1 MTVAREPNREDAM
14 KLSYLALPVVTAAC
28 LLTAGCA
35 SHTAYYAPPPPP
47 PPAGYN
53 SVPPP
58 IERAD
63 QVGFRSGTE
72 DGARDAYN
80 GFGYHPQHDRKFHS
94 TPGYDS
100 ALGPYEPYRD
110 AFRRAYLRGYD
121 QGFHR
126 G

>member
-1 MTVAREPNREDAM
+1 M
-14 KLSYLALPVVTAAC
+14 KLSYFALPVVTAAC

-47 PPAGYN
+47 PPAGYT
-53 SVPPP
+53 SVPPL
-58 IERAD
+58 IARAD
-63 QVGFRSGTE
+63 QVGFRSGNE
-72 DGARDAYN
+72 DGARDSYN
-80 GFGYHPQHDRKFHS
+80 GFGYHPQHDRKFHT

-100 ALGPYEPYRD
+100 ALGPFEPYRD
-110 AFRRAYLRGYD
+110 AFQRAYLRGYD

>member
-1 MTVAREPNREDAM
+1 MMAKHNPNREDAM
-14 KLSYLALPVVTAAC
+14 KLSYLALPAVATAC

-53 SVPPP
+53 SVPPL
-58 IERAD
+58 ISRAD
-63 QVGFRSGTE
+63 HEGFRLGSE

-80 GFGYHPQHDRKFHS
+80 GLRYRPEHDHKFHA
-94 TPGYDS
+94 TPGYDA
-100 ALGPYEPYRD
+100 ALGPYGPYRD
-110 AFRRAYLRGYD
+110 AFRRAYLSGYD

>member
-1 MTVAREPNREDAM
+1 M

-47 PPAGYN
+47 AGYN
-53 SVPPP
+53 SVPPL

-72 DGARDAYN
+72 DGGAML
-80 GFGYHPQHDRKFHS
+80 
-94 TPGYDS
+94 TTDS
-100 ALGPYEPYRD
+100 AIIRSMIGSFTALLATTRRWGRMSLTAMPFGELICAATTRD
-110 AFRRAYLRGYD
+110 SIAASLSRRLVSCVV
-121 QGFHR
+121 
-126 G
+126 